1 MCLDNGPLILVHGDD
16 QRQLDNIASL
26 LPKDGRIVL
35 LDVFGKKEEIEG
47 VIEEIDL
54 LNNRIVLA

>member
-1 MCLDNGPLILVHGDD
+1 MCLDNGPLMLVRGETE
-16 QRQLDNIASL
+16 RQLDNIASL
-26 LPKDGRIVL
+26 LPKDGSITL
-35 LDVFGKKEEIEG
+35 IDVFGKKEQIEG